1 MDNLPLIQCVQMQL
15 VYVIFQLL
23 VGLLCFATLLG
34 YIATIV
40 TNISAAR
47 KDFQSKSGV
56 FKGKAPED
64 YHSL

>member
-1 MDNLPLIQCVQMQL
+1 MQL

-47 KDFQSKSGV
+47 KDFQSKSWIL
-56 FKGKAPED
+56 KGRAPKITTIYERCAK
-64 YHSL
+64 

>member
-1 MDNLPLIQCVQMQL
+1 
-15 VYVIFQLL
+15 VIFQLL

-47 KDFQSKSGV
+47 KDFQSTYFS
-56 FKGKAPED
+56 PEEL
-64 YHSL
+64 SK

>member
-1 MDNLPLIQCVQMQL
+1 MDNLPLIPFVQMQL

-47 KDFQSKSGV
+47 KDFQSK
-56 FKGKAPED
+56 
-64 YHSL
+64 Y

>member
-1 MDNLPLIQCVQMQL
+1 
-15 VYVIFQLL
+15 L

-47 KDFQSKSGV
+47 KDFQSKSWIL
-56 FKGKAPED
+56 KGREPK
-64 YHSL
+64 YYNNL

>member
-1 MDNLPLIQCVQMQL
+1 MDNLPLIQFVQMQL

-47 KDFQSKSGV
+47 KDFQSKS
-56 FKGKAPED
+56 
-64 YHSL
+64 

>member
-1 MDNLPLIQCVQMQL
+1 
-15 VYVIFQLL
+15 VIFQLL

-47 KDFQSKSGV
+47 KDFQSTYFS
-56 FKGKAPED
+56 PEGL
-64 YHSL
+64 SK

>member
-1 MDNLPLIQCVQMQL
+1 MMQVQL

-47 KDFQSKSGV
+47 KDFQS
-56 FKGKAPED
+56 ED
-64 YHSL
+64 L